1 MNPDSTLSLETTPSE
16 ACPICGGTGYVRLN
30 VPVGDPRFGK
40 AVPCVCTRANLRERR
55 LSELRKASNLQH
67 LQKMTFETF
76 QTSGPEA
83 PEVAMALKEALR
95 VANDYAQAPS
105 GWLVLSGPYG
115 CGKTHLAA
123 AIANCRIQ
131 QGLPA
136 LFVVTPD
143 LLDYL
148 RAAYAP
154 NSPATYDQRFE
165 EIRNIE
171 FLVLDDLGT
180 QNTTP
185 WAAEK
190 LYQLLNHRYNACLPT
205 VITTNQLLEE
215 MDPRLASRLKDQ
227 DLVHHIPVYAPDYRT
242 KVTGEMFGSLNHYED
257 MTFNTF
263 SARTGELDR
272 DQTSSLRGAVQLAQN
287 YADAPINWLLLRGGY
302 GVGKTHLAAAIAN
315 KVVRSGQLVLFV
327 VVPDLL
333 DHLRATFQ
341 PGSGVSYDQR
351 FNEVRRAKLLVL
363 DDMGTQSATPWAQ
376 EKLFQILNYRY
387 TAALP
392 TVITISNEAWDRLDD
407 RLRSRFL
414 HTRVCTIADLCVPTF
429 QGQAAKPRQPAR
441 TTRRRT

>member
-1 MNPDSTLSLETTPSE
+1 MNRDSAQPLGTETDKV
-16 ACPICGGTGYVRLN
+16 CPVCGGTGFVRLN

-40 AVPCVCTRANLRERR
+40 AVPCVCTRAALRERR
-55 LSELRKASNLQH
+55 LAQLRKTSNLQH
-67 LQKMTFETF
+67 LQKMTFDTF

-83 PEVAMALKEALR
+83 PEVAMALQEALR
-95 VANDYAQAPS
+95 VAREFAQTPA

-123 AIANCRIQ
+123 AIANHRVQ
-131 QGLPA
+131 GGLPA
-136 LFVVTPD
+136 LFVVAPD

-190 LYQLLNHRYNACLPT
+190 LYQLLNHRYNAALPT

-227 DLVHHIPVYAPDYRT
+227 DLVHHIPVYAPDFRT

-263 SARTGELDR
+263 MPRTGELDR
-272 DQTSSLRGAVQLAQN
+272 DQAASLRGALQMAQS
-287 YADAPINWLLLRGGY
+287 YADGPINWLLLRGGY

-341 PGSGVSYDQR
+341 PGTGVSYDQR

-363 DDMGTQSATPWAQ
+363 DDMGTQSTTPWAQ

-392 TVITISNEAWDRLDD
+392 TVITISDQAWERLDD
-407 RLRSRFL
+407 RLKSRFL
-414 HTRVCTIADLCVPTF
+414 HTRVCTIADLNVPSY
-429 QGQAAKPRQPAR
+429 QGPSAKTRQPTR